1 MCWCHFVIC
10 YYFITLRVCTGE
22 RGFWFCLSI
31 LGPPLCFVR
40 WSRDR
45 TAATGSPEQ
54 AFQQLCLWKRMLQVE
69 QDNRM
74 PSSMFCLLKEYHFF
88 VLFCFFKKTKKRERK
103 TLLTSCPFQKM
114 GFWET
119 GQIGLVA
126 AISIAEVRPQLCQLK
141 IVEVGSGWKER
152 IDVVGSEKYLRRSM
166 SSILEAPYTLKDGT

>member
-31 LGPPLCFVR
+31 LDPPLCFVR
-40 WSRDR
+40 WNRYR
-45 TAATGSPEQ
+45 TAATGCPEQ

-103 TLLTSCPFQKM
+103 TLLTSFPFQKN
-114 GFWET
+114 
-119 GQIGLVA
+119 GLSRNWSDWICSSNFHCWSEA
-126 AISIAEVRPQLCQLK
+126 AALSAENCWSREWVKRTHWCYRLWK
-141 IVEVGSGWKER
+141 IP
-152 IDVVGSEKYLRRSM
+152 
-166 SSILEAPYTLKDGT
+166 A